1 MMEPLRILCTEIL
14 PWRLLKERAEADL
27 GFPIE
32 FMEQDFVTAQRTA
45 AMRSDSYDVYDQ
57 CFHNL
62 DIVWHWR
69 AIQPI
74 EISRIDAW
82 EEMSDLARCVGA
94 NGTGGGLGD
103 TPASRL
109 YVQPDATLSANPTG
123 RISMLPTVYNFDS
136 FAINQG
142 EAALDVDRDVVSW
155 SELLNPRW
163 QGRVAL
169 VDEPAIG
176 AFDLT
181 MALVA
186 AGRMEVRDLGNMTV
200 EEIDEMYGHAVEL
213 VNSGHFAPFWRRA
226 SEPVDRFS
234 DGDLCISSIWSPSVV
249 AMKARG
255 MKVRQA
261 SPTEGYRAW
270 HGGLCLAQ
278 HLQGKRLDMAY
289 AWFNW
294 FLDGWAGACMAR
306 QGYYMSVPERVR
318 AVLDS
323 DEWDYWYEGK
333 PAARNLPDP
342 HGREAI
348 RAGDVRS
355 GGSYRAR
362 AKHIAV
368 WNSAMDEHNFLVRR
382 WNKIIE
388 LAEARRARRRADC
401 PRSVSAN

>member
-1 MMEPLRILCTEIL
+1 MEPLRILCTEIL

-27 GFPIE
+27 GFPLE

-45 AMRSDSYDVYDQ
+45 AMRPDSYDVYDQ

-74 EISRIDAW
+74 DISRIEAW
-82 EEMSDLARCVGA
+82 DEMSDLARCVGA
-94 NGTGGGLGD
+94 NGAGGGLGD

-142 EAALDVDRDVVSW
+142 VSALDVDRDVVSW
-155 SELLNPRW
+155 SELLNPGW
-163 QGRVAL
+163 HGRVAL

-200 EEIDEMYGHAVEL
+200 DEIDEMYGHAVEL
-213 VNSGHFAPFWRRA
+213 VNSGHLAPFWRRA
-226 SEPVDRFS
+226 SEPVERFS
-234 DGDLCISSIWSPSVV
+234 NGELSISSIWSPSVV

-278 HLQGKRLDMAY
+278 HLQGRRLDMAY

-318 AVLDS
+318 AVLNPE
-323 DEWDYWYEGK
+323 EWDYWYEGK

-342 HGREAI
+342 NGREAI
-348 RAGDVRS
+348 RAGEIRS

-362 AKHIAV
+362 ANHIAV

-388 LAEARRARRRADC
+388 LAEARRTRRRADC

>member
-1 MMEPLRILCTEIL
+1 MEPLRILCTEIL

-45 AMRSDSYDVYDQ
+45 AMQPDSYDVYDQ

-62 DIVWHWR
+62 DIVWYWR

-74 EISRIDAW
+74 DISRIDAW
-82 EEMSDLARCVGA
+82 NEMSDLARCGSA
-94 NGTGGGLGD
+94 NGAGGGLGD
-103 TPASRL
+103 APASRL
-109 YVQPDATLSANPTG
+109 YVQPDATLSGNPTG
-123 RISMLPTVYNFDS
+123 WISMLPTVYNFDS

-142 EAALDVDRDVVSW
+142 TAELDVDRDVVSW
-155 SELLNPRW
+155 SELLNPCW
-163 QGRVAL
+163 HGRVAL

-200 EEIDEMYGHAVEL
+200 DEIEEMYGHAVEL
-213 VNSGHFAPFWRRA
+213 VNSGHLAPFWRRA
-226 SEPVDRFS
+226 SEPVERFS
-234 DGDLCISSIWSPSVV
+234 DGELSISSIWSPSVV

-261 SPTEGYRAW
+261 SPAEGYRAW
-270 HGGLCLAQ
+270 HGGLCLAK
-278 HLQGKRLDMAY
+278 HLQGARLDMAY
-289 AWFNW
+289 DWFNW
-294 FLDGWAGACMAR
+294 FLNGWAGACMAR
-306 QGYYMSVPERVR
+306 QGYYMSAPERVR
-318 AVLDS
+318 AVLS
-323 DEWDYWYEGK
+323 PEEWDYWYGGK

-342 HGREAI
+342 NGREAI
-348 RAGDVRS
+348 RAGEIRS

-362 AKHIAV
+362 ANHIAV

-388 LAEARRARRRADC
+388 LAEARRPRRRADC
-401 PRSVSAN
+401 QCCVSTN